1 MGSVID
7 YADCPNCGQEAHNE
21 FYYKSG
27 EDYVVCHHC
36 GYYKS
41 LTLKDAAKEK
51 KLSEITEDDYEFHEL
66 RNPYG
71 SYRLKAKDTVFTQVG
86 SIGSEEHF
94 EHLKE
99 NLNYDQVESFEISR
113 YLDGQIV
120 KTMIYED
127 APSEDNERD
136 ERPNI
141 F

>member
-7 YADCPNCGQEAHNE
+7 YVDCPFCGKEAHNE

-27 EDYVVCHHC
+27 EDYVVCHEC

-41 LTLKDAAKEK
+41 FTLKDNAKEK
-51 KLSEITEDDYEFHEL
+51 KLSEIVETDYQLHEL

-71 SYRLKAKDTVFTQVG
+71 SYRLKAKGTVFTQVG

-99 NLNYDQVESFEISR
+99 QLNYDEVESFELSR
-113 YLDGQIV
+113 FIDGEIV
-120 KTMIYED
+120 KTMIYESE
-127 APSEDNERD
+127 PSENNED
-136 ERPNI
+136 SDRPNNI
-141 F
+141 